1 MGGGGGSSSSSSE
14 GVVVG
19 VVDGSTR
26 GYKGFNT
33 IIIIWVNTSSPSATK
48 GLSE

>member
-1 MGGGGGSSSSSSE
+1 MLLTIESVFSGLVAMGGGGGSSSSSSE

-26 GYKGFNT
+26 GYKGL
-33 IIIIWVNTSSPSATK
+33 K
-48 GLSE
+48 K